1 MALITETQ
9 GGVRLSAVDQAAA
22 AQGVTPGLRL
32 TDARALVPH
41 LKVMPENSA
50 ADARMLAKLADWAMR
65 YTPWS
70 ATDGPD
76 GLVLDITGCAHLFG
90 GEDNV
95 LRDLTAQL
103 SKYSLTHRLALAD
116 TPAAAWAWA
125 RYGTGGLLA
134 THDTIQAVRALPV
147 AALRISG
154 SDASDLARLGLR
166 RIEHI
171 ADLPRAPLTARFGK
185 TLLGRLDQI
194 LGRDAEPL
202 TLQRPSTPYR
212 SRIAFAE
219 PIGRREDIKAA
230 LDHLLSDLCQR
241 LEIESLGARELN
253 FTAYSVDA
261 TAQHVHIGA
270 AAPSRNA
277 AHLAYL
283 FQDRLDRI
291 DPGFGLESFTLDALT
306 PEHLAPKQM
315 PLAGKRNATTGLMQL
330 VDRLQA
336 RLGAGAIVELK
347 PIDSHIPERAVMM
360 TPAFTHCTKAR
371 AGDEWMADQPRPA
384 RLLPY
389 PELIDVVA
397 PVPDDPPLIFRW
409 RKVSHRVARSEGP
422 ERIAPEWWQRKET
435 SHVRDYYWLEDTDGR
450 RFWVYR
456 NGLFNADT
464 PPRWYLHGLF
474 A

>member
-1 MALITETQ
+1 M
-9 GGVRLSAVDQAAA
+9 RLSAVDQIAA
-22 AQGVTPGLRL
+22 AQGVSPGLRL
-32 TDARALVPH
+32 ADARALIPH
-41 LKVMPENSA
+41 LKVMPANAA

-70 ATDGPD
+70 ATDGSD

-95 LRDLTAQL
+95 LRDLAAQL
-103 SKYSLTHRLALAD
+103 SKQSLAHRLALAD

-125 RYGTGGLLA
+125 RYGKGGVLTTQESA
-134 THDTIQAVRALPV
+134 EAIRKLPV
-147 AALRISG
+147 AALRISAP
-154 SDASDLARLGLR
+154 DAADLARLGLR

-171 ADLPRAPLTARFGK
+171 TDLPRAPLTARFGK
-185 TLLGRLDQI
+185 DLLGRLDQI
-194 LGRDAEPL
+194 LGRGTEPL
-202 TLQRPSTPYR
+202 TLQRPTTPYR
-212 SRIAFAE
+212 NRIAFPE

-230 LDHLLSDLCQR
+230 LDHLLSDLCMR
-241 LEIESLGARELN
+241 LEADSLGTRKLN
-253 FTAYSVDA
+253 FTAYGVDA
-261 TAQHVHIGA
+261 TAQHVHVGA

-277 AHLAYL
+277 THLARL
-283 FQDRLDRI
+283 FQDRLDHI
-291 DPGFGLESFTLDALT
+291 DPGFGLESFTLDAPK

-315 PLAGKRNATTGLMQL
+315 PLTGKRNTTTGLMQL

-360 TPAFTHCTKAR
+360 TPAFIQNTKAR
-371 AGDEWMADQPRPA
+371 AGDEWIADQPRPA
-384 RLLPY
+384 RLLPC

-435 SHVRDYYWLEDTDGR
+435 TRVRDYYWLEDTNGR